1 MPKKKVRT
9 PEGFIVDEESG
20 EVLDDTAI
28 DFEHP
33 EYRAYSYEEYQRKA
47 HYEPLQKI
55 YENRLCVDDGVA
67 ERIISQMI
75 PGLVE
80 ILKVYLRKSL
90 CSANRDEVYRFLSS
104 LWGNV
109 GAEIV
114 RGVIERRLT
123 MSLPESQA
131 YDLAG
136 LDGLTVFRCLKNTG
150 LDENSVVEAIKSFVE
165 SSEPRDSYTYI
176 LVRDLFTSIRTGKQS
191 ALIRWISKPI
201 DNAIDMD
208 YAVRVFNVEPKKLRN
223 VVYLVVKT
231 RGLGVQ
237 ITSTKID
244 ISSRYGEE
252 SIVAEAVDYLS
263 RRLGVELSKPLPMI
277 ATVIVKMPFK
287 INLQTLSRF
296 EKASSQGNRIKIMG
310 QGYTA
315 LVYPSTVNMYVN
327 LAGTLNRINVVLAQ
341 ALPTICTYAE
351 KKR

>member
-9 PEGFIVDEESG
+9 SEGFIVDEESG

-33 EYRAYSYEEYQRKA
+33 EYRAYSYEEYRRKA
-47 HYEPLQKI
+47 HYEPIQKV
-55 YENRLCVDDGVA
+55 YGDRLCVDDEVA
-67 ERIISQMI
+67 ERIVSQII

-80 ILKVYLRKSL
+80 IIKVYLRKSL
-90 CSANRDEVYRFLSS
+90 CSADRDEVYRFFSS

-114 RGVIERRLT
+114 RGVIEKRLS

-136 LDGLTVFRCLKNTG
+136 LDGLTVFRCLKNAG
-150 LDENSVVEAIKSFVE
+150 LDESSVVEAIKSFIE
-165 SSEPRDSYTYI
+165 GFEPRDSYTYT
-176 LVRDLFTSIRTGKQS
+176 LVRDLFTSIRNGKQS

-201 DNAIDMD
+201 DNVIDMD
-208 YAVRVFNVEPKKLRN
+208 YAVRVFSVEPKKLKN
-223 VVYLVVKT
+223 VVYLVVKI

-252 SIVAEAVDYLS
+252 SIVIETIDHLS
-263 RRLGVELSKPLPMI
+263 RRLGIELSKPIPMI

-296 EKASSQGNRIKIMG
+296 ENASPQGNRVKIMG

-315 LVYPSTVNMYVN
+315 LVYPSTINMYIN
-327 LAGTLNRINVVLAQ
+327 LAGTLDRIGVALAQ
-341 ALPTICTYAE
+341 ALPTVCTYAE
-351 KKR
+351 KK